1 MIEKVRY
8 KDTVCFRFRS
18 EKFDGSNWVFAMPDT
33 YEAWLETAETTPQQ
47 LVQLPVE
54 YGNDEYFYVKFYA
67 SSDTYS
73 ELKGGDTYYIA
84 FYWTKYT
91 DKLVDRILIAI
102 VPDI

>member
-1 MIEKVRY
+1 MADKVRY
-8 KDTVCFRFRS
+8 RDTVHFRFKP
-18 EKFDGSNWVFAMPDT
+18 EKFDGTNWNFIMPDT
-33 YEAWLETAETTPQQ
+33 YEAWLETAEVTPQQ

-67 SSDTYS
+67 SPDTYS

-84 FYWTKYT
+84 FYWTKDT
-91 DKLVDRILIAI
+91 DKLVDRVLIAI